1 MDPGVASLIG
11 ETMKVSVALYLAYL
25 RTAGKTE
32 EEVNAQ
38 FTIEL
43 AKAMKFNPETDI
55 KDV

>member
-1 MDPGVASLIG
+1 MNPAVAALIG
-11 ETMKVSVALYLAYL
+11 ETMKASIALYLAYL

-38 FTIEL
+38 FTVEL
-43 AKAMKFNPETDI
+43 AKAMAFKPSDI